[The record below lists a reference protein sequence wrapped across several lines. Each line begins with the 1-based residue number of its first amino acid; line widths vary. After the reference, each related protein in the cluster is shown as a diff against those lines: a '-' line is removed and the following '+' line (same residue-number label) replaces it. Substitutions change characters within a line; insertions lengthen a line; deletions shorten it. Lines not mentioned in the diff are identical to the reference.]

1 MKKPIFIIGM
11 PRTGT
16 TLLSRLMGEDPRLR
30 APLMW
35 EMGSPCPPGK
45 VENFREDIRFKRTD
59 MRRRELFLY
68 FKFYSIQL
76 ITAGNKVWGKVM
88 FLHVSVILFTG
99 GGESAWGGEFASN

>member
-1 MKKPIFIIGM
+1 
-11 PRTGT
+11 
-16 TLLSRLMGEDPRLR
+16 
-30 APLMW
+30 MW

-76 ITAGNKVWGKVM
+76 ITAGNEVWGKVM
-88 FLHVSVILFTG
+88 FLHVSVILFTEG
-99 GGESAWGGEFASN
+99 RVVGFPACIRDHMGVCI